1 MQYLCPKCKSLMQ
14 CFSTASVPPIVRY
27 ECFNCGYSSKPIK
40 EKEYAMELPEEWRS
54 EDTEGED
61 YFEIQSD
68 R

>member
-61 YFEIQSD
+61 YFEIQPY
-68 R
+68 